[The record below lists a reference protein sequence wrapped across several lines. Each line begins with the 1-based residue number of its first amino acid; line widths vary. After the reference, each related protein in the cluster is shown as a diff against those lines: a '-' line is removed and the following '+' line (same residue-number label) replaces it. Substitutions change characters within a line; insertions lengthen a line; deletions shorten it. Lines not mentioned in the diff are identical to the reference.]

1 MKVRNIK
8 RWLSGLLCVAMLFST
23 MSVFGAVPKAKAA
36 GMPIS
41 DLQTK
46 FPQGKY
52 WNHMGSSSNN
62 PDGYTSTPCNHDKYK
77 TKYCNSYSAGGSWQC
92 MGFAQKLGH
101 DYTGIDPIN
110 GSGWTFIKYGSN
122 PSGWTNAIENLKTGD
137 IVTYYEATSS
147 TGTHTFFVTSVNGDT
162 VHFAECNWGNTCIIR
177 WDRTISKS
185 KLKTLYSSKATVR
198 VSPPT
203 DPNPDPN
210 RDELGC
216 TTAYAGWYQVT
227 GSDGANVNSR
237 HSKNWGDQVGELAKG
252 EYVYVSKATGT
263 GSGNLGHIMYN
274 GVERYIA
281 MGLFKRMSGS
291 PIGSVDS
298 YGADAGSVWVNG
310 WAFDWD
316 NCESQLTIE
325 VCLDNNVVLRGTANT
340 ERSDVNSSYSSVVG
354 SYHGF
359 SLRAGTNLTGSHK
372 MDIYAVNVGSGE
384 NKCIGSV
391 WVNIPVGDK
400 DGPVISNVQVTNVT
414 NRGYD
419 VSCTV
424 TDPSGVDRVMF
435 PTWTTANGMDDLL
448 SDWSTNPKARGT
460 RNGDTWTFHVDIADH
475 NNEGGEYCTDI
486 HAYDKYG
493 NDSGW
498 NAPRVSVDT
507 DAPAISN
514 VKVSNITTEG
524 YDVSCTV
531 TDNVGVDR
539 VVFPTWT
546 VLNDQDDIAAAWWDV
561 NHTATCGT
569 RNGDTWSFHVD
580 IADHNNEHGEYLT
593 HIYAYDA
600 AGNRSCFTPYDAIVV
615 PEPYPTITFDACGGK
630 AEFTEKQLERNA
642 DGMHYG
648 ALPEAWMDGYVFE
661 GWYTEAAG
669 GTRVSRSTAYTAKG
683 NTTLYAQ
690 WTPVAAD
697 AEKGWS
703 LQDGTLVITAQGAM
717 QDYGSAAQTPWFK
730 DRGDIR
736 RIVVQKGVTTIGDYA
751 FYGCKNM
758 TSVTLPDTVTQI
770 GKLAFYGCENLN
782 TLTVPDS
789 VLVVEDYAFANATG
803 LQSIVFRGNAPVLG
817 AGIFAGLNLEV
828 RYPTAAAGWTDGVKQ
843 SYTGSVRWS
852 GVGAA
857 ALAAQESDLQLDD
870 PVLAALL
877 ADSCV

>member
-1 MKVRNIK
+1 MRMRDIK
-8 RWLSGLLCVAMLFST
+8 RWLSGLLCVAMLCQTAALPAFASA
-23 MSVFGAVPKAKAA
+23 AVEQALADGTA
-36 GMPIS
+36 QTEQELDAENGWS
-41 DLQTK
+41 LDQLQAQ
-46 FPQGKY
+46 FPDGRY
-52 WNHMGSSSNN
+52 WNHADNPGTNN
-62 PDGYTSTPCNHDKYK
+62 NDVMHTSSTPCPWHNDKGYNPNTCNHYSSGRYGCWGYADQLGYLYSGSDPERW
-77 TKYCNSYSAGGSWQC
+77 TKLEGSQ
-92 MGFAQKLGH
+92 AQAQVDVL
-101 DYTGIDPIN
+101 DV
-110 GSGWTFIKYGSN
+110 
-122 PSGWTNAIENLKTGD
+122 GD
-137 IVTYYEATSS
+137 IVRFKFDSGAEHSM
-147 TGTHTFFVTSVNGDT
+147 FVTKVTSDRVYYTD
-162 VHFAECNWGNTCIIR
+162 CNVGSRCIIA
-177 WDRTISKS
+177 WNRTQTKEYFRSHIMW
-185 KLKTLYSSKATVR
+185 VR
-198 VSPPT
+198 LLPGHNPK
-203 DPNPDPN
+203 PEPGPEPDPD

-227 GSDGANVNSR
+227 GRDGANVNSR

-391 WVNIPVGDK
+391 WVNIPSSDQEA
-400 DGPVISNVQVTNVT
+400 PVISNVKVSNITT
-414 NRGYD
+414 EGYD

-424 TDPSGVDRVMF
+424 TDNVGVDRVMF
-435 PTWTTANGMDDLL
+435 PTWTTANRIDDLL

-460 RNGDTWTFHVDIADH
+460 RNGDTWTFHVDIA
-475 NNEGGEYCTDI
+475 E
-486 HAYDKYG
+486 
-493 NDSGW
+493 
-498 NAPRVSVDT
+498 
-507 DAPAISN
+507 
-514 VKVSNITTEG
+514 
-524 YDVSCTV
+524 
-531 TDNVGVDR
+531 
-539 VVFPTWT
+539 
-546 VLNDQDDIAAAWWDV
+546 
-561 NHTATCGT
+561 
-569 RNGDTWSFHVD
+569 
-580 IADHNNEHGEYLT
+580 HNNEHGEYLT
-593 HIYAYDA
+593 HINAYDA
-600 AGNRSCFTPYDAIVV
+600 AGNQSGILCDAIVV
-615 PEPYPTITFDACGGK
+615 PEPYPTITFDTCGGK

-661 GWYTEAAG
+661 GWYTETAG

-703 LQDGTLVITAQGAM
+703 LQDGTLIITAQGAM

-751 FYGCKNM
+751 FYGCKNV

-770 GKLAFYGCENLN
+770 GKLAFYGCENLS

-789 VLVVEDYAFANATG
+789 VLVVEDYAFANAAG
-803 LQSIVFRGNAPVLG
+803 LKSIVFRGNAPVMG

-852 GVGAA
+852 GVGAS

>member
-1 MKVRNIK
+1 MRMRDIK
-8 RWLSGLLCVAMLFST
+8 RWLSGLLCVAMLCQT
-23 MSVFGAVPKAKAA
+23 AA
-36 GMPIS
+36 LPAFASAGVEQALAS
-41 DLQTK
+41 GTAQTGQELEAENGWSLEQLQAQ
-46 FPQGKY
+46 FPAGRY
-52 WNHMGSSSNN
+52 WNHADNPGTNN
-62 PDGYTSTPCNHDKYK
+62 NDVMHTSSTPCPWHNSKGYNPNTCNHY
-77 TKYCNSYSAGGSWQC
+77 
-92 MGFAQKLGH
+92 
-101 DYTGIDPIN
+101 
-110 GSGWTFIKYGSN
+110 GSGYYCCWGYADQLGYLYSGSN
-122 PSGWTNAIENLKTGD
+122 PERWTKLEGSQAKAQVDVLDVGD
-137 IVTYYEATSS
+137 IVRFRFNSGAEHSM
-147 TGTHTFFVTSVNGDT
+147 FVTRVTSDRVYYTD
-162 VHFAECNWGNTCIIR
+162 CNVDGKCGIA
-177 WDRTISKS
+177 WDRTQTKEYFRSHIMW
-185 KLKTLYSSKATVR
+185 VR
-198 VSPPT
+198 LLPGHHPKPNPGPE
-203 DPNPDPN
+203 PNPDPN

-216 TTAYAGWYQVT
+216 TTAYAGWYQET
-227 GSDGANVNSR
+227 SNGGANVNSR
-237 HSKNWGDQVGELAKG
+237 HSKNWGDQVGVLAKG

-281 MGLFKRMSGS
+281 MGLFKRVSDRTGDPFGALDS
-291 PIGSVDS
+291 CIPEAGGFRLIGWALDWDAPFTALQINVYLDGDLVLQGKADVQRTDLNRNIAGDVGDYHGYNLWIPTDKTGEHSYSV
-298 YGADAGSVWVNG
+298 YAINEGAGSHT
-310 WAFDWD
+310 
-316 NCESQLTIE
+316 CIK
-325 VCLDNNVVLRGTANT
+325 
-340 ERSDVNSSYSSVVG
+340 
-354 SYHGF
+354 
-359 SLRAGTNLTGSHK
+359 AGT
-372 MDIYAVNVGSGE
+372 
-384 NKCIGSV
+384 
-391 WVNIPVGDK
+391 VNIP
-400 DGPVISNVQVTNVT
+400 S
-414 NRGYD
+414 
-419 VSCTV
+419 
-424 TDPSGVDRVMF
+424 
-435 PTWTTANGMDDLL
+435 
-448 SDWSTNPKARGT
+448 SDQ
-460 RNGDTWTFHVDIADH
+460 
-475 NNEGGEYCTDI
+475 E
-486 HAYDKYG
+486 
-493 NDSGW
+493 
-498 NAPRVSVDT
+498 
-507 DAPAISN
+507 APAISN

-531 TDNVGVDR
+531 TDNVGVNR

-546 VLNDQDDIAAAWWDV
+546 VLNDQDDIAAEWWDV
-561 NHTATCGT
+561 NHTATRGT
-569 RNGDTWSFHVD
+569 RNGDTWTFHVN
-580 IADHNNEHGEYLT
+580 IADHNNERGTYLT
-593 HIYAYDA
+593 HIYAYDD
-600 AGNRSCFTPYDAIVV
+600 AGNRSCFAPYDAIVV

-703 LQDGTLVITAQGAM
+703 LQDGTLIITAQGAM

-751 FYGCKNM
+751 FYGCKNV

-770 GKLAFYGCENLN
+770 GKLAFYGCENLS

-803 LQSIVFRGNAPVLG
+803 LQSIVFRGNAPVMG

-852 GVGAA
+852 GVGAS

>member
-1 MKVRNIK
+1 MKMRNVK
-8 RWLSGLLCVAMLFST
+8 RWLSGLLCVAMLCQT
-23 MSVFGAVPKAKAA
+23 AA
-36 GMPIS
+36 LPAFASAGVEQALAS
-41 DLQTK
+41 GTAQTEQELDAENGWSLDQLQAQ
-46 FPQGKY
+46 FPAGRY
-52 WNHMGSSSNN
+52 WNHADNPGTNN
-62 PDGYTSTPCNHDKYK
+62 NDVMHTSSTPCPWHNDKGYNPNTCNHYSSGRYGCWGYADQLGYLYSGSDPERW
-77 TKYCNSYSAGGSWQC
+77 TKLEGSQ
-92 MGFAQKLGH
+92 AQAQVDVL
-101 DYTGIDPIN
+101 DV
-110 GSGWTFIKYGSN
+110 
-122 PSGWTNAIENLKTGD
+122 GD
-137 IVTYYEATSS
+137 IVRFKFNSGVEHSM
-147 TGTHTFFVTSVNGDT
+147 FVTKVTSDRVYYTD
-162 VHFAECNWGNTCIIR
+162 CNVGSRCIIA
-177 WDRTISKS
+177 WDRTQTKDYFRSHIMW
-185 KLKTLYSSKATVR
+185 VR
-198 VSPPT
+198 LLPGHNPK
-203 DPNPDPN
+203 PNPGPN
-210 RDELGC
+210 PPKPGPDELGC

-227 GSDGANVNSR
+227 GRDGANVNSR

-359 SLRAGTNLTGSHK
+359 SLRAGTNLIGSHK

-391 WVNIPVGDK
+391 WVNIP
-400 DGPVISNVQVTNVT
+400 S
-414 NRGYD
+414 
-419 VSCTV
+419 
-424 TDPSGVDRVMF
+424 
-435 PTWTTANGMDDLL
+435 
-448 SDWSTNPKARGT
+448 SDQ
-460 RNGDTWTFHVDIADH
+460 
-475 NNEGGEYCTDI
+475 E
-486 HAYDKYG
+486 
-493 NDSGW
+493 
-498 NAPRVSVDT
+498 
-507 DAPAISN
+507 APAISN

-531 TDNVGVDR
+531 TDNVGVNR

-561 NHTATCGT
+561 NHTATRGT
-569 RNGDTWSFHVD
+569 RNGDTWTFHVN
-580 IADHNNEHGEYLT
+580 IADHNNERGAYLT
-593 HIYAYDA
+593 HIYAYDD
-600 AGNRSCFTPYDAIVV
+600 AGNRSCTPCDAIIV

-703 LQDGTLVITAQGAM
+703 LQDGTLIITAQGAM

-751 FYGCKNM
+751 FYGCKNV

-770 GKLAFYGCENLN
+770 GKLAFYGCENLS